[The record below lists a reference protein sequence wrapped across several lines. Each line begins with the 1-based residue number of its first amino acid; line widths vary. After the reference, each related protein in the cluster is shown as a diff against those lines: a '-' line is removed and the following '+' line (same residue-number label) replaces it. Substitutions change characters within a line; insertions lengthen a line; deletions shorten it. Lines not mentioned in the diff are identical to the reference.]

1 MPINNNEESLRRL
14 RARRIPNFG
23 PNFGLSAEEVDKIN
37 RTTPKLSREEKRLE
51 RMYERPVND
60 TELWKKINK

>member
-14 RARRIPNFG
+14 RARRI